1 MAIPGRWTS
10 SGGTSLLTKND
21 FLHSFAQNLRGPVV
35 NLIKPHTVNFDAM
48 VFLKISVLSIIVK
61 NTPACMF
68 SVTKLKTFKIKKYF
82 EQCNIKF
89 INQILALKN
98 YP

>member
-1 MAIPGRWTS
+1 MESSSTPSGGRLATPGRWTS

-48 VFLKISVLSIIVK
+48 VFLKISV
-61 NTPACMF
+61 
-68 SVTKLKTFKIKKYF
+68 
-82 EQCNIKF
+82 
-89 INQILALKN
+89 